1 MIYTAIIDDSDFF
14 RKFMTGICK
23 DISLEVVETFPRGD
37 YFVEKLKSGEY
48 SELNLILLDINMP
61 GKSGVDLIEDI
72 LDILPDVIII
82 MVSTLSNMEVVDKSL
97 DLGATNYITKE
108 SKPEEMKDT
117 ILSTLKMSGLI

>member
-72 LDILPDVIII
+72 LDVLPDVIII
-82 MVSTLSNMEVVDKSL
+82 MVSTLSSMEVVDKSL

>member
-37 YFVEKLKSGEY
+37 YFVEKLKSGEC

-82 MVSTLSNMEVVDKSL
+82 MVSTLSSMEVVDKSL

>member
-82 MVSTLSNMEVVDKSL
+82 MVSTLSSMEVVDKSL